1 MPPTACRRS
10 IQLGSLFFTTLN
22 LALLFNFI
30 VSTLQ
35 HPFAHLL
42 YKVDPYKLPEA
53 EADFI
58 LGDPDAVSFYQPW
71 LREDLD
77 PWREEGVTHVS
88 VTDLSAACT
97 FCAAVASVSR
107 CQTAEHKKTAH
118 L

>member
-88 VTDLSAACT
+88 FAGLRRCSHFLRCCGPCSAGARLLST
-97 FCAAVASVSR
+97 R
-107 CQTAEHKKTAH
+107 RQQT
-118 L
+118 